1 MSPEEFFRELKKES
15 SELVSELAKIKE
27 GLDLQNL
34 YLIYINEKES
44 AWGFRNPVGES
55 DQMASFKKLAAVLCT
70 LYKFLKTHTGLDY
83 NPATGE
89 KRIVVFYHDE
99 YQEVEYVIHNA
110 LLESSLQYKGVLEI
124 LGADEKTGKVLLT
137 IDSNYQEGVKNT
149 LKHLL
154 PWVKEVL
161 FSNDK
166 NDKNETIVITEKA
179 AKKIKEIMDNSKFPQ
194 DCGVQF
200 GLKAG
205 GCSGMQYEI
214 KAEMS
219 PKEDDKVFEKIY
231 KSDGASHT
239 ARIFINPPSLKFLA
253 GSIIDYGL
261 DHKQHNFTETFLIT
275 NPNEKGSCG
284 CGQSPSF

>member
-1 MSPEEFFRELKKES
+1 
-15 SELVSELAKIKE
+15 
-27 GLDLQNL
+27 
-34 YLIYINEKES
+34 
-44 AWGFRNPVGES
+44 
-55 DQMASFKKLAAVLCT
+55 
-70 LYKFLKTHTGLDY
+70 
-83 NPATGE
+83 
-89 KRIVVFYHDE
+89 
-99 YQEVEYVIHNA
+99 
-110 LLESSLQYKGVLEI
+110 
-124 LGADEKTGKVLLT
+124 
-137 IDSNYQEGVKNT
+137 
-149 LKHLL
+149 
-154 PWVKEVL
+154 
-161 FSNDK
+161 
-166 NDKNETIVITEKA
+166 
-179 AKKIKEIMDNSKFPQ
+179 MDNSKFPQ